1 MSRTF
6 WGSTALGMLILVTG
20 SMPAIAQSSSKY
32 VSNCRATSAN
42 GNTRI
47 TCGDNIESLSAKPG
61 PMSREDVAYSKRPE
75 PAPTKNAANFCGAG
89 FRLAGDGTCQLAP

>member
-6 WGSTALGMLILVTG
+6 WGSAALGISLLLTG
-20 SMPAIAQSSSKY
+20 SMPAIAQSKY
-32 VSNCRATSAN
+32 VSNCRATFAN

-47 TCGDNIESLSAKPG
+47 TCDDNLESLSAKPG
-61 PMSREDVAYSKRPE
+61 PMSREDVVYTKRPE
-75 PAPTKNAANFCGAG
+75 AAPTKNAANFCGAG